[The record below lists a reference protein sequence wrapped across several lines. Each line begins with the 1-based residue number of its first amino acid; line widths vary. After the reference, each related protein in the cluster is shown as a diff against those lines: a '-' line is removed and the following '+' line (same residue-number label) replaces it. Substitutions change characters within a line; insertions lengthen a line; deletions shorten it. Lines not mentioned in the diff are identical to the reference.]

1 MKQKVKILGIIVG
14 IVIIIFGGKAAY
26 EGVVASIN
34 LRSARSAVD
43 SRNWVKVQTSYQK
56 IQDIKPSIE
65 SRTSLQQLEYLVLG
79 DKDSAAGH
87 QEKMKQNYQE
97 ALQVDG
103 SMPRINKQIK
113 TVLAEQSDI
122 AVDSNEETSSSS
134 TEKKTSSSSEA
145 SVETNWQNAS
155 SNGVTNAAR
164 VNLANAYNFSDSD
177 VESARSQLKQ
187 KFNNVDLYDD
197 TNIKKVMAMSLLNKT
212 SLEVAYQTGGW
223 NN

>member
-14 IVIIIFGGKAAY
+14 IVIIVFGGKAAY

-43 SRNWVKVQTSYQK
+43 SRNWVKAQTSYQK

-113 TVLAEQSDI
+113 TVLAEQSDT

-177 VESARSQLKQ
+177 VDSARSQLKQ

>member
-14 IVIIIFGGKAAY
+14 IVIIVFGGKAAY

-43 SRNWVKVQTSYQK
+43 SRNWVKAQTSYQK